1 MARWT
6 ASLTRLGLMT
16 LSLALVACMGT
27 ASSSPSGGVEGAT
40 LEPAASAAGSDAAAS
55 GPQAE
60 AEAQAC
66 AAIQAWSDEM
76 RALGA
81 MDAST
86 ASVDDV
92 RVQVDEIRV
101 AWTAV
106 LTSLQAVEVTDE
118 QAVMTA
124 GEQLETGIDNFQTD
138 VPVADAIANVQTAAQ
153 PLKASYQEMADGLGC
168 TIADPY

>member
-6 ASLTRLGLMT
+6 ASLTRLGLLT
-16 LSLALVACMGT
+16 LSLALVACTGT

-40 LEPAASAAGSDAAAS
+40 LEPAGSGAAAS

-66 AAIQAWSDEM
+66 DAIQAWSDEM

-101 AWTAV
+101 AWTAI
-106 LTSLQAVEVTDE
+106 LTSLQAVELTDE

-138 VPVADAIANVQTAAQ
+138 VPVADAIANVQAAAQ
-153 PLKASYQEMADGLGC
+153 PLKDTYTEMADGLGC
-168 TIADPY
+168 TIQDPY

>member
-6 ASLTRLGLMT
+6 ASLIRLGLLT
-16 LSLALVACMGT
+16 LSLALVACTGS

-40 LEPAASAAGSDAAAS
+40 LEASAPAGSDAAAS
-55 GPQAE
+55 GPQAD

-86 ASVDDV
+86 ASIDDV
-92 RVQVDEIRV
+92 RVQADEIRV
-101 AWTAV
+101 AWTAIK
-106 LTSLQAVEVTDE
+106 TSLQAVEVTDE

-124 GEQLETGIDNFQTD
+124 GEQLETAIDNFQTD
-138 VPVADAIANVQTAAQ
+138 VPVAEAIANVQTAAQ
-153 PLKASYQEMADGLGC
+153 PLKDTYQEMADGLGC
-168 TIADPY
+168 TIQDPY

>member
-6 ASLTRLGLMT
+6 ASLTRLGLLT
-16 LSLALVACMGT
+16 LSLALVACTGT
-27 ASSSPSGGVEGAT
+27 TSSSPSGGVEGAS
-40 LEPAASAAGSDAAAS
+40 ASAPAGSDAAAS
-55 GPQAE
+55 GPQAD

-66 AAIQAWSDEM
+66 DAIQAWSDEM
-76 RALGA
+76 KALGA
-81 MDAST
+81 MDAAT

-118 QAVMTA
+118 QAVMAA
-124 GEQLETGIDNFQTD
+124 GEQLETGIDDFQTD
-138 VPVADAIANVQTAAQ
+138 VPVADAIANVQAAAQ
-153 PLKASYQEMADGLGC
+153 PLKDTYQEMANGLGC